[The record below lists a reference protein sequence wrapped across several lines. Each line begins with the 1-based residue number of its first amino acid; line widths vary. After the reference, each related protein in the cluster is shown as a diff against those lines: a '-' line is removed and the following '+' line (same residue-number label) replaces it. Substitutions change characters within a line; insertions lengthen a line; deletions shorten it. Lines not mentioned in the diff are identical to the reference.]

1 MSAPI
6 NATDTV
12 EHFIAA
18 YNRRDVERAIAL
30 LDEQVVLMPMLAHM
44 RPDVRPYEGYAGA
57 RSFFAEVAALP
68 VAMAL
73 VPSQITAE
81 GDRVTVMAT
90 IRTSTAGG
98 LVDHPVSIV
107 VCLRDGRIRLV
118 QSFGSVETARSAW
131 EQV

>member
-12 EHFIAA
+12 ERFIDA
-18 YNRRDVERAIAL
+18 YNRGDVERAIEL
-30 LDEQVVLMPMLAHM
+30 LDEQVVLMPMLAHL
-44 RPDVRPYEGYAGA
+44 RSDVRPYEGYGGA

-73 VPSQITAE
+73 VPSQVTAE

-90 IRTSTAGG
+90 IRTGTAAG
-98 LVDHPVSIV
+98 LVDHPVCIV
-107 VCLRDGRIRLV
+107 VHLRDGRIRLV
-118 QSFGSVETARSAW
+118 QSFGSVETARTVW